1 MKTHRKAAVS
11 RLTIRFDNELKNILT
26 NDLKLF
32 MARNPFLTRN
42 KQAIVQQTL
51 SVA

>member
-1 MKTHRKAAVS
+1 MKTLRTPTAMK
-11 RLTIRFDNELKNILT
+11 LTARFDYELKNILI

-32 MARNPFLTRN
+32 MAKNPFLTSN
-42 KQAIVQQTL
+42 KQAIVQRTL